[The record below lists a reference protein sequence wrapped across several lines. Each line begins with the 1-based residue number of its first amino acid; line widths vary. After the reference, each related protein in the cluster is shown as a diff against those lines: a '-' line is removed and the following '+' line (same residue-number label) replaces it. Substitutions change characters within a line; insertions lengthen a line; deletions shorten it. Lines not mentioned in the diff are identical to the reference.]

1 MGGSRPEGGRHH
13 RSLGSP
19 ALRAAG
25 GDGMTIPRAMSTQ
38 HPDNVAVPFFASGP
52 VMGGEDEIREAFYAY
67 SHLGCDEQMWDF
79 EGKEVDEFVV
89 EKLLSSYESFFR
101 EHPLGESV
109 RLTPRVPNPA
119 LEKAQGK
126 VLLEVLHSI
135 PRHSDVARI
144 FFGREREPIVEV
156 IFPMTTSAD
165 ELLRV
170 REHYRTRIAAL
181 DDDAT
186 LRSWFGEFK
195 PDNIAVI
202 PLVEDRESL
211 LGADRIVMQYA
222 RAAKVDEMRVFIA
235 RSDPALNYGFIPA
248 VLYSL
253 VALAR
258 LARTDVAV
266 HPIIGVGG
274 PAFRGGL
281 PPDSVERVLSRYP
294 SVETFTIQS
303 SFKYD
308 HAVDD
313 VVRAIGVLK
322 AAPRGAAIEFD
333 EARAL
338 DIADRVAERYRAE
351 VAAVAPLVRKV
362 ADHVPRRRMRKLH
375 IGLFGYARQTNGE
388 SLPRTIPFVASL
400 YALGLPPEV
409 LGLTAL
415 TRDDLGWLRANV
427 PCLESDLRDVLA
439 YLDPELANEITGTR
453 ESVRAA
459 LALEVGTPS
468 ADHAELA
475 REARR
480 RIRDDKAAQLGELI
494 VRQGA

>member
-1 MGGSRPEGGRHH
+1 MRV
-13 RSLGSP
+13 
-19 ALRAAG
+19 
-25 GDGMTIPRAMSTQ
+25 PRAMSTQ

-101 EHPLGESV
+101 EHALGEEI

-135 PRHSDVARI
+135 PRHSDVSRI
-144 FFGREREPIVEV
+144 FYAREREPIVEV

-202 PLVEDRESL
+202 PLVEDRDSL
-211 LGADRIVMQYA
+211 LAADRIVGEYA
-222 RAAKVDEMRVFIA
+222 HAAGVDEMRVFIA
-235 RSDPALNYGFIPA
+235 RSDPALNYGFVPA

-258 LARTDVAV
+258 LARLGVRT

-274 PAFRGGL
+274 PAFRGGFR
-281 PPDSVERVLSRYP
+281 PDSVDRVLSRYT

-303 SFKYD
+303 AFKYD
-308 HAVDD
+308 HPVDD
-313 VVRAIGVLK
+313 VVRAVAK
-322 AAPRGAAIEFD
+322 VRSAPRGAPVGLD
-333 EARAL
+333 EDRAL
-338 DIADRVAERYRAE
+338 EVADRVAARYREE
-351 VAAVAPLVRKV
+351 VVAVAPLVRKISEQ
-362 ADHVPRRRMRKLH
+362 VPRRRMRKLH
-375 IGLFGYARQTNGE
+375 IGLFGYARQTNGQ

-400 YALGLPPEV
+400 YAVGLPPEI
-409 LGLTAL
+409 LGLSAL
-415 TRDDLGWLRANV
+415 ARSDLDWLRASV
-427 PCLESDLRDVLA
+427 PCIESDLRDAIA
-439 YLDPELANEITGTR
+439 YLDPDIAR
-453 ESVRAA
+453 EVGNADGSVAAA
-459 LALEVGTPS
+459 LELEAAS
-468 ADHAELA
+468 DRAHLELA
-475 REARR
+475 RETRR
-480 RIRDDKAAQLGELI
+480 RVSSGQTQQLADLI
-494 VRQGA
+494 TRQGAIRRFLG